1 MRRQLPILLL
11 VAAELAL
18 AGVALHLSDIG
29 AAGGF
34 FGGGYPT
41 AVTTLAACTLLIWSA
56 LLISGL
62 VLAVRAL
69 RHLPAGV
76 GSARLVVALMV
87 AVGVAVLCV
96 GVVRQHN
103 ATYSMC
109 CGSISQARQQLA
121 NAP

>member
-1 MRRQLPILLL
+1 MRRQLLILLL
-11 VAAELAL
+11 VAGELVL
-18 AGVALHLSDIG
+18 AGVVLHLPDVG

-41 AVTTLAACTLLIWSA
+41 GVTTLAACTLLIWSA
-56 LLISGL
+56 LLISAS

-76 GSARLVVALMV
+76 RSARLVVALMV
-87 AVGVAVLCV
+87 AVGATVLGA
-96 GVVRQHN
+96 GVVRHHN
-103 ATYSMC
+103 ASYSMC

>member
-1 MRRQLPILLL
+1 MRRQLLILLL
-11 VAAELAL
+11 VAGELVL
-18 AGVALHLSDIG
+18 AGVALHLPDIG

-56 LLISGL
+56 LLVSAL

-76 GSARLVVALMV
+76 RSARLLVALMV
-87 AVGVAVLCV
+87 AVGAAVLCV
-96 GVVRQHN
+96 GLVRHLN
-103 ATYSMC
+103 ASYSMC